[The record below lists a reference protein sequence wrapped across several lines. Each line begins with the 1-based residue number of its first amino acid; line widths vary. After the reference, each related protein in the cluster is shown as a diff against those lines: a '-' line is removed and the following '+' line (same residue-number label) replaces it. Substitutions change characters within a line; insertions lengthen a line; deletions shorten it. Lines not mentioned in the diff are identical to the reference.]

1 MRAASVTRTP
11 LALRRMR
18 RAEVRELVESV
29 GMRFEAVRRNL
40 SLGEEGETVI
50 DDIVGKDAAVGVL
63 GWFRGVIAQ
72 HVRQKPVGIDRGD
85 RFFPGV
91 MTGMPHQVD
100 KLIEPAITVVD
111 RLAGVV
117 LLFGLVRVEEAA
129 DRGVAGAID
138 MAEPAIA
145 KHTAAAPDANL
156 GLGAELAGR
165 QLQDDREHV
174 AFGIR
179 ILAGP
184 RRLARTIEN
193 TLLSVF
199 ESWPVHGD
207 LPPR

>member
-63 GWFRGVIAQ
+63 GRFRGVIAQ

-91 MTGMPHQVD
+91 MTGMPHQVN
-100 KLIEPAITVVD
+100 KLIAPAITVVD

-117 LLFGLVRVEEAA
+117 LLFGLVGVEEAA
-129 DRGVAGAID
+129 DRVCLLRDWQSLAAVRPDSSRSENLIR
-138 MAEPAIA
+138 PPR
-145 KHTAAAPDANL
+145 AAAAVPL
-156 GLGAELAGR
+156 
-165 QLQDDREHV
+165 
-174 AFGIR
+174 
-179 ILAGP
+179 
-184 RRLARTIEN
+184 T
-193 TLLSVF
+193 
-199 ESWPVHGD
+199 WPTSRPTPGTGQSEA
-207 LPPR
+207 